1 MHHTQ
6 QRRLFELADGLRKK
20 CLKRPGVKKPFNKRP
35 PLISLR
41 DTTFE
46 SARDLFEF
54 ETYLMI
60 QNLKLIKLYLGVFQF
75 D

>member
-1 MHHTQ
+1 MHHTW
-6 QRRLFELADGLRKK
+6 QRRHFELPDGLRKK
-20 CLKRPGVKKPFNKRP
+20 CLKRPAIRKPFNKRP
-35 PLISLR
+35 PLISLT

-46 SARDLFEF
+46 SARNLFEF

-60 QNLKLIKLYLGVFQF
+60 QNLKLIKLYLGVLQF

>member
-6 QRRLFELADGLRKK
+6 QRRPFELPDGLRKK
-20 CLKRPGVKKPFNKRP
+20 CLKRPAVRKPFNKRP
-35 PLISLR
+35 ALISLR

-60 QNLKLIKLYLGVFQF
+60 QNLKLIKLYLGVLQF

>member
-1 MHHTQ
+1 M
-6 QRRLFELADGLRKK
+6 R
-20 CLKRPGVKKPFNKRP
+20 KPFNKRP

-46 SARDLFEF
+46 NARDLFEF
-54 ETYLMI
+54 ETYLII
-60 QNLKLIKLYLGVFQF
+60 QNLKLIKLYLGVLQF